1 LYLIVTNLLF
11 ASAAAMDSNLSTMKS
26 LFTYATFVL
35 ATASLSAAAV
45 VTGGGTGTGSTTPTT
60 PVVAPKP
67 TTGTCQKP
75 ATPPVIKHIE
85 VKCEKK
91 EAPKPQPIKSAAP
104 SCAKK

>member
-1 LYLIVTNLLF
+1 MKSIL
-11 ASAAAMDSNLSTMKS
+11 ASAALV
-26 LFTYATFVL
+26 FATV
-35 ATASLSAAAV
+35 SLSAAAV
-45 VTGGGTGTGSTTPTT
+45 VTGGGTGTSSTTPTT

>member
-1 LYLIVTNLLF
+1 
-11 ASAAAMDSNLSTMKS
+11 
-26 LFTYATFVL
+26 
-35 ATASLSAAAV
+35 
-45 VTGGGTGTGSTTPTT
+45 
-60 PVVAPKP
+60 VAPKP

-75 ATPPVIKHIE
+75 ATPPAIKPIE